1 MSDQC
6 PAELDSRLILVHHIL
21 IIFSFELA
29 ITFLSATS
37 AQLIKTQ
44 EKKKY
49 TPTNENE
56 SLRFVE
62 SPRDKQGG
70 EKYVPKM

>member
-44 EKKKY
+44 EKKY

-62 SPRDKQGG
+62 SLRDKQGG

>member
-6 PAELDSRLILVHHIL
+6 PAELDSRLILVHHTL
-21 IIFSFELA
+21 LIFSFELA

-37 AQLIKTQ
+37 AQLKR
-44 EKKKY
+44 KKKY